1 LDNLVLIRVT
11 AALDE
16 RLARSVLRDFREES
30 LHRFRLIFEGED
42 RTRSVLVSLRPELPW
57 IGRPVG
63 RWEGPSPRPSSFAAT
78 CRKQLRGAVLERG
91 EKPSFDRVVRLRF
104 AEGRALVAELAT
116 HGANL
121 VLLDSEG
128 GTVACARRSKSSQRR
143 LAPGTEYLPPEIPR
157 RLLVPHGQEPEA
169 IDRYI
174 RRCVEEGES
183 VFETLRRRLFGVG
196 SEGARLVVDEA
207 CSTGRNPAEVL
218 VERLGSLERGEIDPV
233 IEAPEDPLDGA
244 DRGVLDPNGVRL
256 LPWEPPASSIG
267 PAPHRQ
273 PDPAATA
280 GRYHEAI
287 ERMVLVGER
296 ARGLLSVL
304 SRETERL
311 KVAAERAE
319 RDLESFEDPERHK
332 RWGEALL
339 AGLGRA
345 RRAAGAAFVPDPY
358 DSDGAEIAVPVP
370 GGLSL
375 QDAASSHFRQ
385 HRRAKRGL
393 ERAAERRRH
402 VVDRLGRLERL
413 AVRFE
418 AARGQEALDALE
430 TAMRAERIPV
440 GLQWTVR
447 ARAAARMSRPRLEGA
462 RIYRTID
469 GLTLLAGRSGRD
481 NHRLTFKLSA
491 PDDFWFHAQ
500 GCRGAHVVL
509 RNERRLARPPQSSLE
524 QAAALAAWFSQAK
537 DQEFVEVQW
546 TRRKNVRK
554 PRGASPG
561 TVVLKRFETI
571 RVRPAL
577 PEDQIDPAP
586 PEKFA

>member
-1 LDNLVLIRVT
+1 MDNLVLIRVT

-16 RLARSVLRDFREES
+16 RLARSVLRDLREES
-30 LHRFRLIFEGED
+30 LHRFRLIFEGRD

-63 RWEGPSPRPSSFAAT
+63 RWEGPSPRPSSFAGA
-78 CRKQLRGAVLERG
+78 CRKQLRGAVLERV
-91 EKPSFDRVVRLRF
+91 EKLSDDRVVRLRF

-121 VLLDSEG
+121 VLLDREG
-128 GTVACARRSKSSQRR
+128 KTVACARRSKAAQRR
-143 LAPGTEYLPPEIPR
+143 LAPGTEYRPPEIPR
-157 RLLVPHGQEPEA
+157 RLLVPHGQKPEA
-169 IDRYI
+169 IDRCI
-174 RRCVEEGES
+174 RRWVDEGES
-183 VFETLRRRLFGVG
+183 VFEILRRRLFGVG
-196 SEGARLVVDEA
+196 TEGARLVVEEA
-207 CSTGRNPAEVL
+207 RDTGRKPATVL
-218 VERLGSLERGEIDPV
+218 IDRLASLERGELDPV
-233 IEAPEDPLDGA
+233 IEAPEDPLEDA
-244 DRGVLDPNGVRL
+244 DRGVLDPSDVRL
-256 LPWEPPASSIG
+256 LPWEPPVPSIG
-267 PAPHRQ
+267 PAPLRH

-287 ERMVLVGER
+287 ERMVLLGER
-296 ARGLLSVL
+296 AQGLLAVL

-311 KVAAERAE
+311 RVAAERAD
-319 RDLESFEDPERHK
+319 RDLESFENPERHR

-345 RRAAGAAFVPDPY
+345 RRAGGAAFVPDPY
-358 DSDGAEIAVPVP
+358 DPDEAEIAVPIP
-370 GGLSL
+370 AGLSL

-385 HRRAKRGL
+385 YRRARRGV
-393 ERAAERRRH
+393 ERATERGRD
-402 VVDRLGRLERL
+402 VVERLGRLERL

-430 TAMRAERIPV
+430 SAMRAERIPV
-440 GLQWTVR
+440 GLQPTVR

-481 NHRLTFKLSA
+481 NHRLTFKLST

-500 GCRGAHVVL
+500 GCRGAHVIL
-509 RNERRLARPPQSSLE
+509 RNEGRLARPPASSLE
-524 QAAALAAWFSQAK
+524 QAAALAAWFSQARE
-537 DQEFVEVQW
+537 QGFVEVQW

-554 PRGASPG
+554 PRGAAPG
-561 TVVLKRFETI
+561 TVVLKRFETV